1 MHKHTEIPLEWYSTL
16 DSNPQVKRWEK
27 PKRATGDVYPVFIR
41 AVARACAGLEPFP
54 LTGDESLS
62 ALKAIFA
69 CYRAAE
75 TGKTQWV

>member
-1 MHKHTEIPLEWYSTL
+1 MF
-16 DSNPQVKRWEK
+16 V
-27 PKRATGDVYPVFIR
+27 R

-54 LTGDESLS
+54 LDGDDSLA

-75 TGKTQWV
+75 TGKIQQV